1 MILVSL
7 LKSMMLPKQLL
18 LVQMISLT
26 TISITW
32 NSLEDLM
39 MLEWLLFI
47 KFLLVWT
54 NLDVDQLHA
63 LTLESAIMSLLTQEL
78 FLDTFQKMRLS

>member
-1 MILVSL
+1 MILVSP
-7 LKSMMLPKQLL
+7 LKSMMLLRQLL

-54 NLDVDQLHA
+54 NPDVDQLHA
-63 LTLESAIMSLLTQEL
+63 LTLESVIMSLLTQEL

>member
-7 LKSMMLPKQLL
+7 LKSMMLLKLLL

>member
-7 LKSMMLPKQLL
+7 LKSMMLLRLLL

-54 NLDVDQLHA
+54 NPDVDQLHA